1 MFNCAKIIITTL
13 PKTKVKTFVNRLLS
27 NKLAA
32 CVNILH
38 NVESVYWWREKI
50 VTDNESILLIKT
62 TKNNIRN
69 IKNFFI
75 EHHPYAVPELL
86 IQDVKGS
93 DNYINWLKQETK
105 K

>member
-27 NKLAA
+27 KKLAA

-38 NVESVYWWREKI
+38 NVESVYWWQGKI
-50 VTDNESILLIKT
+50 VTDKESILLIKT
-62 TKNNIRN
+62 TKNNIRS
-69 IKNFFI
+69 IKNFFT
-75 EHHPYAVPELL
+75 EHHPYEVPELL

-93 DNYINWLKQETK
+93 DNYINWLKQEAK

>member
-13 PKTKVKTFVNRLLS
+13 PKSKVKIFVNRLLS
-27 NKLAA
+27 KKLVA

-38 NVESVYWWREKI
+38 NVESVYWWQEKI
-50 VTDNESILLIKT
+50 VTDKESILLIKT

-69 IKNFFI
+69 IKNFFT
-75 EHHPYAVPELL
+75 EHHPYEVPELL

-93 DNYINWLKQETK
+93 DNYINWLKQEAK